1 MRRNRPIR
9 FDVLEGKALLSPSD
23 PLTQSFGGLS
33 EQEYLGLQF
42 ILQQQAANMDAM
54 PVPAD
59 DGHNVQIHI
68 IPAPPEIQML
78 PVPEDP
84 AWYQWFL
91 DAVDASIKA
100 ATESSTPL
108 FPAIP

>member
-1 MRRNRPIR
+1 MRRKRQIS
-9 FDVLEGKALLSPSD
+9 FDVLEGKALLSTGD

-54 PVPAD
+54 PVP
-59 DGHNVQIHI
+59 VQDANMVEIHI
-68 IPAPPEIQML
+68 IPIPDDPQPT

-84 AWYQWFL
+84 SWYQWFL